1 MKSEKWSFFVPLMLA
16 TNWTQPTF
24 DCLVDTCEK
33 FASVLENFQVQSY
46 HNRLTSPK
54 NVDHSPTHTASGN
67 LLLEKS
73 KMCRNAANCL
83 LISRT

>member
-54 NVDHSPTHTASGN
+54 NVDHSPTHTQQV
-67 LLLEKS
+67 EIF
-73 KMCRNAANCL
+73 CRKRVKCAAMLRIAC
-83 LISRT
+83 